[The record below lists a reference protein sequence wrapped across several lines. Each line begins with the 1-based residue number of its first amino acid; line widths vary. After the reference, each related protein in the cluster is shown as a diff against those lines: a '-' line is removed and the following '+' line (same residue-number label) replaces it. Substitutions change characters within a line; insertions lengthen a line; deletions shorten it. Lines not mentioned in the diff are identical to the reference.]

1 MRKEIEVKARAGNLS
16 ELASKLESLGFVV
29 SEPIAQRDAIFV
41 DSNYGQFDQF
51 QPDKNLLRIRE
62 SGEKF
67 VFTIKQPKANQLDSI
82 EHETEIANAEE
93 MKEALILMGFHEA
106 VRVNKTRRKTRYN
119 DWEICLDEVEDLGS
133 FIEVEKIA
141 DDENVE
147 KVQAEL
153 FAFLEALGVKKEDR
167 VHDGYDTL
175 VYLKSR
181 KD

>member
-82 EHETEIANAEE
+82 EHETEIANPEE
-93 MKEALILMGFHEA
+93 RLGITIGKFAS
-106 VRVNKTRRKTRYN
+106 TRSRAWARLLKLRKSQMMRM
-119 DWEICLDEVEDLGS
+119 L
-133 FIEVEKIA
+133 
-141 DDENVE
+141 
-147 KVQAEL
+147 
-153 FAFLEALGVKKEDR
+153 R
-167 VHDGYDTL
+167 
-175 VYLKSR
+175 KSR
-181 KD
+181 QSFSHFLRL